1 MILKTAKNPQWS
13 DSSGTRIDLIIIWQ
27 EFEKELPFIADAN
40 DFEEHGKLLFT
51 KALNGDFGVIA
62 PFIIKT

>member
-1 MILKTAKNPQWS
+1 MILKLAKNPQWA
-13 DSSGTRIDLIIIWQ
+13 DGSGTRIDLVIVW
-27 EFEKELPFIADAN
+27 ESFDRELPFTADAN

-51 KALNGDFGVIA
+51 KALNGEFGVIA